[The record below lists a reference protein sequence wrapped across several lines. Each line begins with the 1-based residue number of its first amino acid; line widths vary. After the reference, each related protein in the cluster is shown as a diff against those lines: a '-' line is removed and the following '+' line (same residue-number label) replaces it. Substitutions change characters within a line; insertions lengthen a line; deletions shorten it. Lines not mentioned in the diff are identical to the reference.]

1 MIQEIEQALPEH
13 WRGFFRLASAPIAW
27 LMPFQEML
35 IDASSRSYVEFFACM
50 KRFFLLPPALA
61 VAAGLWC
68 TMLAIYTLP
77 FRSYRIRFIGTIA
90 VLWWDVA
97 RSSWLFWSGML
108 KFLWVAFGS
117 FWGML
122 RMVVSVTM
130 EMVRELFELPFV
142 MTGTITKNL
151 REPGVPWIAFLM
163 TVAWAAI
170 EGVVFTY
177 VLSPTMSEILSDIRG
192 TENHPLLGAFL
203 FMMLFAMVAGSLAC
217 MHVLV
222 ESIAKRD
229 YKQVVQMLVVEFCVM
244 AVEVVFLYRELVDAL
259 TPWIAQQTGMQMG
272 IVPVL
277 MIASLSWLGIRGM
290 VWFLFARFGTP
301 MLLALISRQRLP
313 EEAAEVRAEAAERSE
328 ERWEKVIGKI
338 KREQEWF
345 QAQGQALL
353 EALILPPFQLVAASL
368 NFFTA
373 LFLSQPIF
381 SLPFKSLAEVGETK
395 ALLRSVFSLG
405 DHP

>member
-50 KRFFLLPPALA
+50 KRFFLLPPTLA
-61 VAAGLWC
+61 IVAGLWC
-68 TMLAIYTLP
+68 TMLAVYTLP